1 MVGGTWHPLGPE
13 TYSRL
18 ASVEFERFAVM
29 PVSKRTGRLMWR
41 NKLIILPK
49 AFWIVIGSEYVHIRL
64 E

>member
-1 MVGGTWHPLGPE
+1 MVGGTWHPLGPG

-29 PVSKRTGRLMWR
+29 PVSKCTERLM
-41 NKLIILPK
+41 LCYQHIFLPK
-49 AFWIVIGSEYVHIRL
+49 AFCFVIGSEYVHIRL